1 MTEQINVQQS
11 RVLESIVLQKKD
23 KVLFREWMLPIR
35 DAYPFGQLTFDD
47 KYLLLTEADYEVI
60 AELLKDLRGY
70 DINPTFR
77 S

>member
-35 DAYPFGQLTFDD
+35 AYPFGQLTFDD
-47 KYLLLTEADYEVI
+47 KYLLLTE
-60 AELLKDLRGY
+60 
-70 DINPTFR
+70 
-77 S
+77 